1 MGGSGHSPAAAART
15 PWWLACLWLGTVAGS
30 LLAVIGLFATEPNW
44 HRITAQLQPLSL
56 VQTWISIA
64 ACVGLLAL
72 SRRKH
77 AETEEAWA
85 QGALLIY
92 VLGGLVTAV
101 LLHYGVLPQWLA
113 RAHAWLPRLQML
125 GLLLLHGGCAWLAWH
140 SLHRYRKQA

>member
-30 LLAVIGLFATEPNW
+30 LLAVVGLFATEPNW
-44 HRITAQLQPLSL
+44 HRITAQLQSLSL

-64 ACVGLLAL
+64 ACVSLLAL

-101 LLHYGVLPQWLA
+101 LLHYGILPQWLA
-113 RAHAWLPRLQML
+113 RGHAWLPRLQML
-125 GLLLLHGGCAWLAWH
+125 GLLLLHGGCAWLAWRC
-140 SLHRYRKQA
+140 LYRYRKQA